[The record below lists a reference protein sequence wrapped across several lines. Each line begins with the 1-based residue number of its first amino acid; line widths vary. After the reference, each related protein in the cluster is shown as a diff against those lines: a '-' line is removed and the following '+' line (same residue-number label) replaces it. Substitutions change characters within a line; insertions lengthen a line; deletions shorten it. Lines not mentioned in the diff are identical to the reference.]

1 MANRGGSRM
10 SSKAR
15 LAPDRSV
22 VSEIA
27 QGDIEALGELMRRHG
42 RTVYALAYSILV
54 DRGEADDVVAETFEQ
69 ARRAAA
75 PAVCSWRGSGPG
87 DSAPSGAQ
95 RAVITWR
102 SHDSQA
108 TRGRGDARV
117 TGAIGGASAR
127 PSCHQASG
135 RGRGPRQPAFVDRA
149 TAGRPGGARRTAHG
163 HRVTCGAAGAAASET
178 DQPGQPSG
186 YSPAVN

>member
-1 MANRGGSRM
+1 
-10 SSKAR
+10 
-15 LAPDRSV
+15 
-22 VSEIA
+22 
-27 QGDIEALGELMRRHG
+27 MRRHG

-54 DRGEADDVVAETFEQ
+54 DPGEADDVVGETFEQ

-75 PAVCSWRGSGPG
+75 RFLERASGSVFTWLTEIARSRARGLLLAREWPRRL
-87 DSAPSGAQ
+87 APSGDQ

-108 TRGRGDARV
+108 ARGRGDARV
-117 TGAIGGASAR
+117 AGAIGGASAR

-149 TAGRPGGARRTAHG
+149 TAGRPGGARRTARG
-163 HRVTCGAAGAAASET
+163 HRATCGAAGAAASET

-186 YSPAVN
+186 DSPAVN